1 MRILELKKRVEGWKY
16 VTITIT
22 DEELFRSKCIEKVNE
37 EETVDL
43 YDLDEEFFSDC
54 VEVEEDYVD
63 VQEEFV
69 DKSYEDFE
77 ALIGEFSIL

>member
-16 VTITIT
+16 VTISIN
-22 DEELFRSKCIEKVNE
+22 DQELFRSKCIERVNE
-37 EETVDL
+37 GETIDL

-54 VEVEEDYVD
+54 VEVEEDYAD

-69 DKSYEDFE
+69 DK
-77 ALIGEFSIL
+77 LVGEFSIL